1 MSDMDITAIQ
11 KRLYDFAEA
20 RNWQQFHS
28 PKNLTMAL
36 AAEAAELLEIFQWL
50 TEEQSKNITK
60 SEKDMSLIKQEVADV
75 FIYLARLADT
85 LGIDIERE
93 VLAKIEL
100 NEKKYPVELSKTVQQ
115 SITDGRLSQ
124 K

>member
-1 MSDMDITAIQ
+1 VSDMDITAIQ
-11 KRLYDFAEA
+11 KTLYDFAGA

-75 FIYLARLADT
+75 FIYLA
-85 LGIDIERE
+85 
-93 VLAKIEL
+93 
-100 NEKKYPVELSKTVQQ
+100 
-115 SITDGRLSQ
+115 
-124 K
+124 

>member
-1 MSDMDITAIQ
+1 MDIFAIQ
-11 KRLYDFAEA
+11 KKLHYFAQA
-20 RNWQQFHS
+20 RNWDQFHS

-50 TEEQSKNITK
+50 TEEQSKNITE
-60 SEKDMSLIKQEVADV
+60 SEKDMALIKQEIADV

-85 LGIDIERE
+85 LEIDIERE

-100 NEKKYPVELSKTVQQ
+100 NEKKYPARSSKNNA
-115 SITDGRLSQ
+115 IKYNRR
-124 K
+124 

>member
-11 KRLYDFAEA
+11 KRLCDFAEA

-36 AAEAAELLEIFQWL
+36 AAETAELLEIFQWL
-50 TEEQSKNITK
+50 TEEQSKNITE
-60 SEKDMSLIKQEVADV
+60 SEKDMSLIKQEIADV

-100 NEKKYPVELSKTVQQ
+100 NEKKYPIELSKNSATKYN
-115 SITDGRLSQ
+115 RR
-124 K
+124 